1 VGVGVGAE
9 CTHRGA
15 QTATACTLTSP
26 LITNDQLNC
35 WFDFFNSIPLITQ
48 WVKLVEPDKVTKLGE
63 PDKVRLDINLGVPDK
78 VMFMQP
84 LLGPGC

>member
-9 CTHRGA
+9 CSHRDP
-15 QTATACTLTSP
+15 QTVTARTMTSP

-35 WFDFFNSIPLITQ
+35 WFDFFNSILLIPG
-48 WVKLVEPDKVTKLGE
+48 WVKLAE
-63 PDKVRLDINLGVPDK
+63 PDKVRLDITLGVPDK
-78 VMFMQP
+78 VMLMQP